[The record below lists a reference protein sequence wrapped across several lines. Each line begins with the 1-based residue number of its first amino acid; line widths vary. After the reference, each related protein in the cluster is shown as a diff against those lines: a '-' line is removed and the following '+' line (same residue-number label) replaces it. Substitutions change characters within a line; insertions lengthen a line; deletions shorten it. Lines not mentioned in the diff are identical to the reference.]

1 MQISG
6 KEVGQL
12 AFLSRLDLTAD
23 DLTICTKSLNAILG
37 YLTVLEEL
45 DTGAVKPAMHVRP
58 IKNVLREDS
67 LQPGLGREQVLAN
80 GPEVEDGAFVVPRI
94 V

>member
-6 KEVGQL
+6 KEVKQL

-37 YLTVLEEL
+37 YLTVLGEL
-45 DTGAVKPAMHVRP
+45 DTGAIKPVLHVRP

-67 LQPGLGREQVLAN
+67 LQPGLGREQALAN
-80 GPEVEDGAFVVPRI
+80 GPEVEEGAFVVPRI